1 MSFLSDSVGS
11 IYSHDRV
18 YRSSSIFS
26 VAFSRRAFQLGSGI
40 DFFGVVPR
48 KFCRRKPRGI
58 MGLQVLQLSSI
69 QEKLC
74 QRDMAND
81 LSKFLRVTYDS
92 ILVYRLLLD

>member
-1 MSFLSDSVGS
+1 MKTGILVWSDLEIVSPLGSKMSFLSDSVGS

-48 KFCRRKPRGI
+48 KFYRRKPRGI
-58 MGLQVLQLSSI
+58 TSPT
-69 QEKLC
+69 
-74 QRDMAND
+74 A
-81 LSKFLRVTYDS
+81 KFNTR
-92 ILVYRLLLD
+92 